1 MGAFDALLS
10 GLNPVGMGLNLLGGV
25 ANVIGAI
32 GQKDEA
38 ERQMNAQKSF
48 AERQRGAFKS
58 GYTDLISQAKGLST
72 YQGDL
77 TKYNKAE
84 ALARQNQM
92 QAAGATRVAGEQYA
106 RENASRATANMMAQA
121 RKAGGSSSNL
131 LTAALMGQ
139 QQESAAQEDIS
150 ARSQQQ
156 IFNQQNLAQQQYLG
170 QLGTSAAAA
179 AQQAGLE
186 FQSKSQK
193 ENQLLGLTESQFKE
207 GMSLEDQLFGQEQAK
222 AAAYQNAKSAIWS
235 GIGGIASGIGGGL
248 MNMQQGADQ
257 MNLMKS
263 IYGGNNLG
271 AYQSGT
277 IQQRMGT
284 PSVMKLPNTFGQQVN
299 LNTMAG
305 FGGKVAPIYAPRES
319 ASGYNY

>member
-1 MGAFDALLS
+1 
-10 GLNPVGMGLNLLGGV
+10 MGLNVLGGV
-25 ANVIGAI
+25 ANIVGAV
-32 GQKDEA
+32 GQKNEA
-38 ERQMNAQKSF
+38 KRQMEAQKGF
-48 AERQRGAFKS
+48 GERQRGAFKS

-77 TKYNKAE
+77 TKYNQAE

-92 QAAGATRVAGEQYA
+92 QAAGTTRVAGEQFA
-106 RENASRATANMMAQA
+106 RENASRATANMLAQA
-121 RKAGGSSSNL
+121 RKTGGSSSNL
-131 LTAALMGQ
+131 LTAALLGQ
-139 QQESAAQEDIS
+139 QQESEAQGDIS

-156 IFNQQNLAQQQYLG
+156 IFNQQNLAQQQYLN
-170 QLGTSAAAA
+170 QLGVSAGAA

-207 GMSLEDQLFGQEQAK
+207 GMNLEDQLFGQEQAK
-222 AAAYQNAKSAIWS
+222 AAAFQNAKSAIWS

-248 MNMQQGADQ
+248 MNMQQGAEQ

-263 IYGGNNLG
+263 IYGGNSLG
-271 AYQSGT
+271 AYQGGT

-284 PSVMKLPNTFGQQVN
+284 PTPMQLPTTFGQQVN
-299 LNTMAG
+299 LRGTAG
-305 FGGKVAPIYAPRES
+305 FGGMVAPTFAPRES
-319 ASGYNY
+319 PFGYNY

>member
-1 MGAFDALLS
+1 MGVFDSLLN
-10 GLNPVGMGLNLLGGV
+10 GLNPVGMGLNVLGGV
-25 ANVIGAI
+25 ANIIGAV

-48 AERQRGAFKS
+48 GERQRGAFKS

-77 TKYNKAE
+77 SKFIKAE
-84 ALARQNQM
+84 DFAKQSQI
-92 QAAGATRVAGEQYA
+92 QASGATRVAGEQYA
-106 RENASRATANMMAQA
+106 RDSASRATANMMAQA

-156 IFNQQNLAQQQYLG
+156 IYNQQNVAREQYLN
-170 QLGTSAAAA
+170 QLGMTAAQA

-222 AAAYQNAKSAIWS
+222 AAALQQAKSAIWS
-235 GIGGIASGIGGGL
+235 GIGGIASGVGGGL
-248 MNMQQGADQ
+248 MQLQQGADQ
-257 MNLMKS
+257 MNLLRD
-263 IYGGNNLG
+263 IYGVGKTQVDKAQTQAGTAARTTIGTGATLG
-271 AYQSGT
+271 RV
-277 IQQRMGT
+277 IN
-284 PSVMKLPNTFGQQVN
+284 PTFGQMTS
-299 LNTMAG
+299 L
-305 FGGKVAPIYAPRES
+305 PIQRIQLPR
-319 ASGYNY
+319 